1 MTTTLLGTQFIAK
14 TIAKNNESI
23 SKVFGIVGVPIT
35 PIAYAL
41 QAEGI
46 EFYGFRNE
54 QSCSYA
60 SSVAGYLTGKP
71 SICMTVSGPGM
82 VHALA
87 GVLNS
92 MSNGWPMILL
102 SSSISTND
110 IGKGAFQEAE
120 QLKLSTCYCKKSYN
134 VVEIDQFPLILK
146 DAIEQSLSGRPGPVY
161 IQLPT
166 NIINTKSI
174 EFNDNTISTF
184 ANIKSSLINNV
195 IEQPLIDS
203 TIQLLKSSKR
213 PLIIGG
219 KGASLARCEDE
230 LNKFVLQSKIPFLP
244 SPMGK
249 GLVADDSEYV
259 VSAARSFALKNAD
272 TVLVL
277 GARMNWMFNFGT
289 SPTFSSNVKFIIIDI
304 DNNES
309 SDSNRNIKPT
319 IGIQNDINQFLL
331 QLNQSWLNNNNNNSS
346 DNDNNNDYYLNWWN
360 ELKPEIELKS
370 KGLLKLLQEPQI
382 NSTDYLTY
390 HQVYNQLNQSK
401 LFDPN
406 NTIFVNEGA
415 NTMDIGRLCVT
426 HNKPRCRLDAGTL
439 GTMGVGVGYA
449 IAAAIVCPQQK
460 VVCVQ
465 GDSAFGFSAMEVEV
479 AKRYHL
485 PIVFIVLNN
494 NGIYEGLESMDDP
507 KYHQSTRSAALS
519 LPPTSLSFDTHYE
532 KIIEAFGCPGFYLDN
547 LIDIDNTCK
556 QINNNQIQLPC
567 LLNIK
572 INAGKE
578 PAPRPTGICR
588 EREQ

>member
-1 MTTTLLGTQFIAK
+1 MTTTTTTTSTTTILGTEFIAR
-14 TIAKNNESI
+14 TIANNINSI

-41 QAEGI
+41 QKEGI

-60 SSVAGYLTGKP
+60 SSVAGYLSAKP

-87 GVLNS
+87 GVLNA

-120 QLKLSTCYCKKSYN
+120 QLKLSTCYCKKSFN
-134 VVEIDQFPLILK
+134 VIDINQFPDILK
-146 DAIEQSLSGRPGPVY
+146 EAIETSVHGRPGPVY

-166 NIINTKSI
+166 NVIHSKSVEI
-174 EFNDNTISTF
+174 PTPMPM
-184 ANIKSSLINNV
+184 ANISVAKEP

-203 TIQLLKSSKR
+203 TIQLLKSSKK

-219 KGASLARCEDE
+219 KGASLARCEDQ
-230 LNKFVLQSKIPFLP
+230 LGQFVSQSKIPFLP

-249 GLVADDSEYV
+249 GLIADDSEYV

-272 TVLVL
+272 TILVL
-277 GARMNWMFNFGT
+277 GARMNWMFNFGS

-304 DNNES
+304 DANES
-309 SDSNRNIKPT
+309 KSNVNIVPT

-331 QLNQSWLNNNNNNSS
+331 QLNQSWSNHNNNNNN
-346 DNDNNNDYYLNWWN
+346 NNGYQEWWSQ
-360 ELKPEIELKS
+360 LKPEIESKS
-370 KGLLKLLQEPQI
+370 KLLLQLLKQPQI
-382 NSTDYLTY
+382 NTTDYLTY
-390 HQVYNQLNQSK
+390 HQVYNQLVCSK
-401 LFDPN
+401 LFDAEQ
-406 NTIFVNEGA
+406 TIFVNEGA
-415 NTMDIGRLCVT
+415 NTMDIGRLCIT
-426 HNKPRCRLDAGTL
+426 HNRPRCRLDAGTL

-494 NGIYEGLESMDDP
+494 NGIYEGLESMEDP
-507 KYHQSTRSAALS
+507 KYHESTRSAALS

-547 LIDIDNTCK
+547 LVDIDRICQ
-556 QINNNQIQLPC
+556 QITSNQVELPC

-572 INAGKE
+572 IK
-578 PAPRPTGICR
+578 PTGSKPKIVH
-588 EREQ
+588 